1 MGARVDIRYRVLGIR
16 VVLKQGNIQYPISSI
31 QYPYSHSQF
40 VELQSVHVNH
50 AKMTTQEK
58 TVLVTLRKQRWQ
70 VEPGKTARQVIQS
83 LDLNPENYLTMVN
96 GQLTDD
102 SVRLKAGDHLKLVA
116 VISGGAHAA

>member
-1 MGARVDIRYRVLGIR
+1 M
-16 VVLKQGNIQYPISSI
+16 
-31 QYPYSHSQF
+31 
-40 VELQSVHVNH
+40 NH